1 MEPYDIPMMAL
12 NELELPEDKRKHIR
26 VSYGLYSLAY
36 PAHDTK
42 IGRMLTCPLGAFMK
56 GVDKEFGDVGVRTPE
71 DVTIALKRAFYAL
84 GDLAETLSRY
94 GLDEGDLI
102 ADLVGCSMGSVRE
115 GLFELMPGDEK
126 RYGKGV
132 QP

>member
-1 MEPYDIPMMAL
+1 MEPYDTPMAAIDSL
-12 NELELPEDKRKHIR
+12 DLPEDKRKHVR

>member
-26 VSYGLYSLAY
+26 VSYGLYSLAHS
-36 PAHDTK
+36 AHDTK
-42 IGRMLTCPLGAFMK
+42 IGRMLSCPLAAFQK

-71 DVTIALKRAFYAL
+71 DLRTALKRAYYAL

-115 GLFELMPGDEK
+115 GLFELMPEERK
-126 RYGKGV
+126 
-132 QP
+132 P